1 MEDQVYVTKG
11 GESFLE
17 FIGFFEENVK
27 RLGYLRIL
35 IQEVLKTMGSEE
47 ENLLFQFNV
56 HTFFYKPLYG

>member
-1 MEDQVYVTKG
+1 MEDRVYVTKG
-11 GESFLE
+11 GESFL
-17 FIGFFEENVK
+17 EENVK

-56 HTFFYKPLYG
+56 HTFF

>member
-35 IQEVLKTMGSEE
+35 IPRSTENHGVRRRKSFIPIQCSYFLLKAP
-47 ENLLFQFNV
+47 F
-56 HTFFYKPLYG
+56 